1 LLINCQFNIIFT
13 LSTKHV
19 MSTTNPP
26 NAAPLALVRQELP
39 NLQAIIALNARPGT
53 DVATIAQQELLYLEQ
68 AAYNTPAIL
77 ECEPFSVVMAVKS
90 VMKQNL
96 TMDPQAGL
104 VYVKTRNVKVNN
116 EWKKVLEIQ
125 PSANGLVS
133 INRQCGR
140 ILDYTNPVVT
150 KDAAGKVTGVSM
162 EILRPSYPQ
171 PRWEKYQYD
180 ESDFLRWRRAS
191 HKDRGRGKADANEQ
205 TLNYANALYTSQ
217 NGGIDS
223 EMSRAKCIR
232 HSLKK
237 LGTNQNETAAMRI
250 YDVPKDIIVDP
261 GVDQYAQE
269 DEFTPYADV
278 SSTLTTPQTPL
289 DIPNADDL

>member
-1 LLINCQFNIIFT
+1 MAQ
-13 LSTKHV
+13 
-19 MSTTNPP
+19 
-26 NAAPLALVRQELP
+26 PLELVRQELP

-180 ESDFLRWRRAS
+180 ESDFAKWRKYS
-191 HKDRGRGKADANEQ
+191 HRDRSRGKQDASDQ
-205 TLNYANALYTSQ
+205 TMNYANALYTSQ
-217 NGGIDS
+217 NGGIDG
-223 EMSRAKCIR
+223 EMARSKCIR

-237 LGTNQNETAAMRI
+237 LGTNPNEVAAMKV
-250 YDVPKDIIVDP
+250 YDVPKQIIVDP
-261 GVDQYAQE
+261 EIDAAGM
-269 DEFTPYADV
+269 DEFTPYQDMGSQMA
-278 SSTLTTPQTPL
+278 TPQTPSE
-289 DIPNADDL
+289 IPSADEL